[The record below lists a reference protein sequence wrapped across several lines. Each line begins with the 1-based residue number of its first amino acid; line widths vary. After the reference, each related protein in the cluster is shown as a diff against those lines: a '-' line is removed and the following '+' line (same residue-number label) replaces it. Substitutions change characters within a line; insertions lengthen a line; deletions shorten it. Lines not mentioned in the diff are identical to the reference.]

1 MLSKPDNF
9 FSKIS
14 FFNFKFTLTFLNVL
28 TNDRWHY
35 LYEPSIKKL
44 TRNRSF
50 IEVISYRLLKLSINI
65 FIFKTSC

>member
-9 FSKIS
+9 FSKNS
-14 FFNFKFTLTFLNVL
+14 FFNFKFTLTFLNVF
-28 TNDRWHY
+28 TNDRWDY